1 MMGPEE
7 SPQEWAARLTDD
19 ALFVE
24 LHRRMADA
32 RGHLSPTV
40 ALELERRFRALK
52 LKLEVV

>member
-1 MMGPEE
+1 MGPEE